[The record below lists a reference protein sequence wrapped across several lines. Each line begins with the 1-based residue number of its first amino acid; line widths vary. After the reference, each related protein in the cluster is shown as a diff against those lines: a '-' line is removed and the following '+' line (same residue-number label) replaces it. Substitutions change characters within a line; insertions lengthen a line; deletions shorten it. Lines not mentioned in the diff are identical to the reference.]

1 MSYLEE
7 PQESQLE
14 EIDLLDF
21 MRIIK
26 RRKKIILGLFLIGLL
41 SGIIWYFLAPS
52 SYEGTMILK
61 IGEFENI
68 KEYEGT
74 SYEGTIILKI
84 GGFENVN
91 EIVEKLRRGVYDDYP
106 KLEVINPSNTDL
118 IEINLAAKSHNET
131 KEFLE
136 KIKTDILSIHN
147 QKADD
152 RKQAIDQEIS
162 FLENKIEDLKKDVSY
177 FMARGE
183 QVALFK
189 LEIYNTE
196 KLISDLEKEK
206 TNISMSEVIN
216 GPDVI
221 EKRPGYLAVFFAG
234 MLGLFIGLILAFFID
249 WLEKNKKRI

>member
-1 MSYLEE
+1 MPYLEK
-7 PQESQLE
+7 PQENQLE

-26 RRKKIILGLFLIGLL
+26 KRKKIILGLFLIGLA
-41 SGIIWYFLAPS
+41 SGIIWYFLASS

-68 KEYEGT
+68 
-74 SYEGTIILKI
+74 
-84 GGFENVN
+84 N
-91 EIVEKLRRGVYDDYP
+91 EIVEKLRKGVYGDYP
-106 KLEVINPSNTDL
+106 ELEVINPPTTDI
-118 IEINLAAKSHNET
+118 IEINLATKSRDKT

-136 KIKTDILSIHN
+136 KIKTDILSVHN

-162 FLENKIEDLKKDVSY
+162 FLENKIEDLKKDISY
-177 FMARGE
+177 FMAKGE

-196 KLISDLEKEK
+196 KLVNDLEKEK
-206 TNISMSEVIN
+206 TNISISETIK
-216 GPDVI
+216 GSEI
-221 EKRPGYLAVFFAG
+221 TGKRPGYLTVFFAA
-234 MLGLFIGLILAFFID
+234 MLGLFIGLILAFFTD
-249 WLEKNKKRI
+249 WLERNKKRI